1 MRISALQRERP
12 RHEPGPLFAD
22 LLSLPLRRVFL
33 IRNVLNPPKP
43 VAPKMWRII
52 GIIFGVLAFSFET
65 DVLIRHVVRRKQ
77 DFNQP
82 AYHIHGIIRHYPK
95 QPPPR
100 VIIVYEPRCKEQR
113 KGGNHDLKNLVPV
126 TTFVTVNVCRDITP
140 MRRIFTNEDNE
151 PQGHHPEPLDG
162 NQLIEDHPHI
172 LP

>member
-65 DVLIRHVVRRKQ
+65 DVLVRHVVRRK
-77 DFNQP
+77 
-82 AYHIHGIIRHYPK
+82 
-95 QPPPR
+95 
-100 VIIVYEPRCKEQR
+100 
-113 KGGNHDLKNLVPV
+113 
-126 TTFVTVNVCRDITP
+126 
-140 MRRIFTNEDNE
+140 
-151 PQGHHPEPLDG
+151 
-162 NQLIEDHPHI
+162 
-172 LP
+172 